1 MSIQTWDF
9 QGINR
14 LFGAN
19 AKRERTIEPGWL
31 PWAFLSD
38 VKEAQAWMQQDK
50 ANRVIE
56 GVQRAPYGQDQ
67 LLWERVDK
75 SKPIKLDLYLGI
87 GIVPS
92 RWLSL
97 ASTRKPMCTT
107 NGLQRGPDTDL
118 PELLLLF
125 ELVDE
130 FKKEK
135 RSISG
140 MHDWCHGMV
149 RGRLVRYESYLGR

>member
-1 MSIQTWDF
+1 
-9 QGINR
+9 
-14 LFGAN
+14 
-19 AKRERTIEPGWL
+19 
-31 PWAFLSD
+31 
-38 VKEAQAWMQQDK
+38 MQQDK

-56 GVQRAPYGQDQ
+56 GVKRAPWGQDQ

-118 PELLLLF
+118 PELLLL
-125 ELVDE
+125 
-130 FKKEK
+130 
-135 RSISG
+135 
-140 MHDWCHGMV
+140 
-149 RGRLVRYESYLGR
+149 

>member
-50 ANRVIE
+50 AKRVIE

-75 SKPIKLDLYLGI
+75 SKPIKLDLYLGT

-92 RWLSL
+92 RWLSFYPEANEPEGCL
-97 ASTRKPMCTT
+97 HNQRVTTRA
-107 NGLQRGPDTDL
+107 
-118 PELLLLF
+118 
-125 ELVDE
+125 
-130 FKKEK
+130 
-135 RSISG
+135 
-140 MHDWCHGMV
+140 
-149 RGRLVRYESYLGR
+149 